1 MVPREIKKTR
11 PFIGMG
17 LFVINREGSMKLTG
31 AEIVCES
38 LLKEGV
44 DLLFGIPGGAVLP
57 FYDALGKY
65 PALRHVLVRH
75 EQAASMA
82 ADGYARASGK
92 VGVCTATSGPG
103 ATNLATGIAAA
114 QMDSVPIVAIT
125 GQVPRAAIGR
135 DAFQETDLT
144 GLTLPITKHNY
155 LVMDV
160 HDVAP
165 AIKEAFYIAR
175 SGRPGPV
182 LVDIPK
188 DVLLGERIDFNWP
201 QELDLPGY
209 KPAGSAPEAQILKAA
224 EVINNAHRPVILAG
238 HGVIISRAFDELK
251 ELAEKAQIPVITTL
265 LGISSF
271 PTDHILNVGMPGMH
285 GMAYASLAID
295 QADVVISLGARFDD
309 RVTGRISDFAPNA
322 NIVHFDIDPSE
333 FNKNVRVAAP
343 VLGDLKQTLTQIIP
357 SINKTIR
364 LDCMQNIEQLKTEHP
379 SLHIREDKEI
389 LPQFVMQQL
398 SEITKGDAI
407 VVTGVGQ
414 HQMWAAQHYH
424 FTEANTWITSGG
436 LGTMGFEV
444 PAALGAKLARPEK
457 VVWSVA
463 GDGGFQMTMCDL
475 ATAVE
480 NNIEVKFAILN
491 NGTLG
496 MVRQLQDLFYE
507 NGFVASLYSGN
518 PDFVKLAEAYGI
530 TGIKVTD
537 KSQVAQAIQTA
548 MDTPG
553 PVIIDF
559 IVKQDEHV
567 FPMIPAGESVNEIME
582 EPSPESVSR

>member
-1 MVPREIKKTR
+1 
-11 PFIGMG
+11 
-17 LFVINREGSMKLTG
+17 MKLTG

-65 PALRHVLVRH
+65 PQLRHILVRH

-160 HDVAP
+160 NDIAP

-188 DVLLGERIDFNWP
+188 DVLLGDKINFNWP
-201 QELDLPGY
+201 EGLDLPGY
-209 KPAGSAPEAQILKAA
+209 KPAGLAPDDQIMEAAA
-224 EVINNAHRPVILAG
+224 VINKAQRPVILAG

-251 ELAEKAQIPVITTL
+251 DLAEKAQIPVITTL

-309 RVTGRISDFAPNA
+309 RVTGRIADFAPNA
-322 NIVHFDIDPSE
+322 TIVHFDIDPSE

-343 VLGDLKQTLTQIIP
+343 VLGDLKQTLAQILP
-357 SINKTIR
+357 SIDKTVR
-364 LDCMQNIEQLKTEHP
+364 LDWMQNIEQLKSEHP
-379 SLHIREDKEI
+379 SLHIRESMEI
-389 LPQFVMQQL
+389 LPQYVMQQL

-457 VVWSVA
+457 TVWSVA

-518 PDFVKLAEAYGI
+518 PDFVKLADAYGI

-537 KSQVAQAIQTA
+537 KSQVAHAIQTA

-567 FPMIPAGESVNEIME
+567 FPMIPAGESVNEMME
-582 EPSPESVSR
+582 EPSTESVST

>member
-1 MVPREIKKTR
+1 
-11 PFIGMG
+11 
-17 LFVINREGSMKLTG
+17 MKLTG

-65 PALRHVLVRH
+65 PQLRHILVRH

-160 HDVAP
+160 NDIAP

-188 DVLLGERIDFNWP
+188 DVLLGDKIDFHWP
-201 QELDLPGY
+201 ESLDLPGY
-209 KPAGSAPEAQILKAA
+209 KPAGMAPTDQVVKAA
-224 EVINNAHRPVILAG
+224 EVINSAQRPVILAG
-238 HGVIISRAFDELK
+238 HGVILSQAFNELK
-251 ELAEKAQIPVITTL
+251 DLAEKAQIPVITTL
-265 LGISSF
+265 LGISAF

-309 RVTGRISDFAPNA
+309 RVTGRIADFAPNA
-322 NIVHFDIDPSE
+322 TIVHFDIDPSE
-333 FNKNVRVAAP
+333 FNKNVTVAAP
-343 VLGDLKQTLTQIIP
+343 VLGDLKQTLPQILP
-357 SINKTIR
+357 SIEKTVR
-364 LDCMQNIEQLKTEHP
+364 LDWMQHIEQLKLEHP

-389 LPQFVMQQL
+389 LPQYVMQQL
-398 SEITKGDAI
+398 SDITKGDAL

-444 PAALGAKLARPEK
+444 PAALGAKLARPDK
-457 VVWSVA
+457 VVWSVC

-537 KSQVAQAIQTA
+537 KNQVAHAIQTA

-582 EPSPESVSR
+582 EPSTESVTR

>member
-364 LDCMQNIEQLKTEHP
+364 LDWMQNIEQLKTEHP